1 VKDSIDLAGTRPMLI
16 LDGEIDQ
23 RLPYQSSVDFYE
35 YAKSV
40 GADIELESFANADH
54 TEGMLTETDR
64 YANALAEFFDRSL
77 AN

>member
-1 VKDSIDLAGTRPMLI
+1 
-16 LDGEIDQ
+16 
-23 RLPYQSSVDFYE
+23 VDFYD

-64 YANALAEFFDRSL
+64 YANVLAEFFDRSL

>member
-1 VKDSIDLAGTRPMLI
+1 MLI
-16 LDGEIDQ
+16 LHGEIDQ
-23 RLPYQSSVDFYE
+23 RLPYQSSVDFYD

-40 GADIELESFANADH
+40 GADIELENFANADH

-64 YANALAEFFDRSL
+64 YAKALAEFFDRSL

>member
-1 VKDSIDLAGTRPMLI
+1 
-16 LDGEIDQ
+16 
-23 RLPYQSSVDFYE
+23 VDFYD

-40 GADIELESFANADH
+40 GADIELEGFANADH

-64 YANALAEFFDRSL
+64 YAKALAEFFDRSL